1 MFEIQLQLVCCRKVL
16 SDGICVLKMAH
27 SEQRVNIKFC
37 VRLGKSFTETL
48 NSINQVYGD
57 ESLSRT
63 RVYEWYTRFKDG
75 RESVEDDD
83 RCGRPSTARND
94 ETIARVREI
103 IRSDRR
109 QTIDDVANVVGISHG
124 SCHAIL
130 ADELNMH
137 RVCHH
142 MVPRMLTEDQCDD
155 RATVSG
161 ELIDM
166 IDQDPGVLNRIITGD
181 ETWCYLYDPQSKR
194 QSSEWKS
201 PRSPRKQ
208 KFRADRSKG
217 KVMLEVFFDIK
228 GIVHFEFIPEG
239 RTVNK
244 NLYVEILRRLR
255 DSIRRKR
262 PELWEAK
269 NWILHHDNAPAHRS
283 FMVSEYLTKSQ
294 VRVLPQPPYSPDLA
308 PADFYVFP
316 RMKKLLKGRRFQ
328 STEEVQIATTTALKE
343 VTKDGLQECF
353 QQWYGRWQKCV
364 TAQGKYFEGGVA

>member
-1 MFEIQLQLVCCRKVL
+1 M
-16 SDGICVLKMAH
+16 SDRICVVKMAH

-63 RVYEWYTRFKDG
+63 RVYEWYTRFKEG

-94 ETIARVREI
+94 ETIAQVREI

-137 RVCHH
+137 RVCQH
-142 MVPRMLTEDQCDD
+142 MVPRMLTEDQCED

-166 IDQDPGVLNRIITGD
+166 VDQDPGVLNRIITGD

-201 PRSPRKQ
+201 PSSPRKQ

-217 KVMLEVFFDIK
+217 KVMLEVFFDSK

-244 NLYVEILRRLR
+244 IIYVEILRRLR
-255 DSIRRKR
+255 DAIQRKR

-343 VTKDGLQECF
+343 VTKDGLQQCF

-364 TAQGKYFEGGVA
+364 AAQGKYFEGGVA